1 MKTLLAILVIFT
13 TIFLFAGGTKKLCDS
28 TNIVTVKIDSSKIG
42 VDSINID
49 SLKIIENVKL

>member
-1 MKTLLAILVIFT
+1 MKTLLPILVIFMT
-13 TIFLFAGGTKKLCDS
+13 VLLFASGTKQLCERA
-28 TNIVTVKIDSSKIG
+28 NIVNEKIDSSKVG